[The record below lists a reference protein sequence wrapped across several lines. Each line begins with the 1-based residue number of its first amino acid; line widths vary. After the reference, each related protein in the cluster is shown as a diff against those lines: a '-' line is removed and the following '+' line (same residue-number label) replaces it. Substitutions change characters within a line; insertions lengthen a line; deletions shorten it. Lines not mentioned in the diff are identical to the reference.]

1 MGIWWGGN
9 ENLGDKH
16 IFDHRGQGRAGAAGY
31 MQSLKIN
38 KMKQFTQFRQTS
50 SKVITL
56 KQTQTGHIV

>member
-1 MGIWWGGN
+1 MKIWGISTFLTTG
-9 ENLGDKH
+9 
-16 IFDHRGQGRAGAAGY
+16 GRAGAAGY